1 MQPTPTLLR
10 VRLGTLLSP
19 TALASLMFGDTLHML
34 SLCAAR
40 VEFNLEVATLSIDL
54 YGITVY
60 RSCNTNKS
68 SVFSLCLEMELSA
81 I

>member
-1 MQPTPTLLR
+1 M
-10 VRLGTLLSP
+10 
-19 TALASLMFGDTLHML
+19 HML

>member
-1 MQPTPTLLR
+1 MQPTPTLHR

-19 TALASLMFGDTLHML
+19 TALASLML

-60 RSCNTNKS
+60 RSCNANKS